1 MTPVTPP
8 QSGVPTDEELAAY
21 CAGRLPTSQSAA
33 IERWLDTLSDEAQAG
48 ILHAHGIDHVQGP
61 LQGVILP
68 VDDHRFRPDH
78 PPGRIETGS
87 ELGRGGMGIVRLAH
101 DRFFN
106 RTIALKTLLPRRADE
121 PLDCFLL
128 REVAFRREAT
138 ITAALDHPAIIP
150 VYEYGQVDGL
160 PAFAMKRVSGRTLAE
175 AVAAS
180 GLASIS
186 LIDAVRHIAE
196 AVGHAHQRGIV
207 HRDLTPANV
216 VIGELGAVY
225 VLDWGLAGKT
235 GEADGMTV
243 GTPAWMAPEQQTGAV
258 PDPRMDVFALGG
270 LLLLV
275 LTGHGPRSPA
285 GTIDLMHIHSRTM
298 PRALAAVVRRCC
310 AVNPAE
316 RYPDGVAVATD
327 LRRWQND
334 GLTQAQEAS
343 RLERLWQGVRRSQ
356 RARVL
361 LGAAVSIV
369 LTISLLVAWQTSV
382 DRREAISRAARL
394 EELANSRDR
403 TAVSDAVTEAL
414 ALHRRHPT
422 LAPVA
427 MASARLEQALALLTR
442 MEAEQRLK
450 ADLHAMTD
458 QVRNQG
464 TWAGEWT
471 DWLHLLAQVGIDPT
485 RLDISAQNLR
495 HADQAGDIAEAVVF
509 AWRAGRQ
516 QGATTEANRL
526 AAILAAGGPT
536 PAWQAL
542 GRLLGRTEFRA
553 HDPIFCVCPDSDEAL
568 AEVVPT
574 SVMLA
579 IFAPEPR
586 LIIAAHAALE
596 REPGAFWP
604 LLVTARDA
612 LEAGRLHEAEHHALV
627 ASGAASGSVL
637 PYLVL
642 AYVALGRQEW
652 TNLEIE
658 ANNGLIRSP
667 QQTELLVLRAVALAR
682 LGRTAEGQQ
691 QLNALDPGHLQYHL
705 QHPVGHPMERGVQA
719 ALDAG
724 LTIAPA
730 EPELGPL
737 TPAPGSHH

>member
-1 MTPVTPP
+1 MTESSPP
-8 QSGVPTDEELAAY
+8 LPQAPTDSDLDAY
-21 CAGRLPTSQSAA
+21 CAGSLPLAQFAA
-33 IERWLDTLSDEAQAG
+33 IERWLDTLSEEVQSAVLD
-48 ILHAHGIDHVQGP
+48 AHGINHIQGP
-61 LQGVILP
+61 LQGLVLP

-78 PPGRIETGS
+78 PPGRIEAGL

-180 GLASIS
+180 GLASIN

-196 AVGHAHQRGIV
+196 AVGHAHQMGIV

-275 LTGHGPRSPA
+275 LTGYGPRSAA
-285 GTIDLMHIHSRTM
+285 GTINLAEIQSRKM

-310 AVNPAE
+310 AIAPAE

-356 RARVL
+356 RARVG
-361 LGAAVSIV
+361 LGAAISVV
-369 LTISLLVAWQTSV
+369 LTLSLLVAWQASV
-382 DRREAISRAARL
+382 DRREAISRAVRL

-414 ALHRRHPT
+414 ELHRRHPS

-427 MASARLEQALALLTR
+427 MATARLQQALALLTR
-442 MEAEQRLK
+442 TEAEQRLK

-464 TWAGEWT
+464 TWAGEWA
-471 DWLHLLAQVGIDPT
+471 DWLRLLAQVGIDPT
-485 RLDISAQNLR
+485 GPDNSAQELC
-495 HADQAGDIAEAVVF
+495 HSDQAGDIAEAVVF

-516 QGATTEANRL
+516 QGATTEADHL
-526 AAILAAGGPT
+526 AAILAVGGPT

-542 GRLLGRTEFRA
+542 GRLLSRTAFRA
-553 HDPIFCVCPDSDEAL
+553 HDPIFSVCADSNEAL
-568 AEVVPT
+568 AEVAPT
-574 SVMLA
+574 GVMLA
-579 IFAPEPR
+579 LFAPEPR
-586 LIIAAHAALE
+586 LITAAHVALE
-596 REPGAFWP
+596 RDPGAFWP
-604 LLVTARDA
+604 LIVTARDA

-642 AYVALGRQEW
+642 AYVALGREDW
-652 TNLEIE
+652 ASLESE
-658 ANNGLIRSP
+658 ATNGLIRSP
-667 QQTELLVLRAVALAR
+667 RHTELLLLRAVALAR
-682 LGRTAEGQQ
+682 LGRRAEGQQ
-691 QLNALDPGHLQYHL
+691 QLDALDPGHLQYHL

-719 ALDAG
+719 ALAAG

-730 EPELGPL
+730 DPELGPL
-737 TPAPGSHH
+737 TPSPGSHH